1 MKTIDQTITDS
12 TNNVTSD
19 TASSTDSRGDQP
31 VMDYPNT
38 FEGPEKNLEVD
49 LVPACDGADPRGL
62 RALSRAQIDALL
74 DAAKCTILS
83 HVSNAHLDAYV
94 LSESSLFVYPR
105 KMLIKTCGTT
115 TLLKALP
122 LLTEYV
128 RDLGFAVEKVRYSR
142 KNFLLPDDQ
151 LFPHT
156 SFASEVDY
164 LNDFFP
170 NGAAHI
176 LGPINADHW
185 FAYAWDVH
193 EHGEPVTKPSVGVKE
208 HTVHILMQDMHEDA
222 AAAFFKRDNGWDGAA
237 MSEKSGI
244 RDLAPDAIMDA
255 FAFEPCGYS
264 MNAIDGPSYST
275 IHITPESHCSYA
287 SYETNDM
294 VGAYGPLI
302 QDVVGVFRPAKF
314 TVTMSVVGELT
325 MKDHIFKKKDF
336 NGYKRRGGWT
346 QAHMDGDITV
356 LKANF
361 ALVN

>member
-1 MKTIDQTITDS
+1 MTLTKEDTTAHT
-12 TNNVTSD
+12 VVSD
-19 TASSTDSRGDQP
+19 TASSTDSRSDAS
-31 VMDYPNT
+31 MDYPNT

-49 LVPACDGADPRGL
+49 LNRAVGDNPLGL
-62 RALSRAQIDALL
+62 RALTRGQIDALL

-83 HVSNAHLDAYV
+83 KVSNESLDAYV
-94 LSESSLFVYPR
+94 LSESSLFVYPH

-122 LLTEYV
+122 LLTEYI
-128 RDLGFAVEKVRYSR
+128 RQLGMSVDKVRYSR

-156 SFASEVDY
+156 SFSTEVEY

-170 NGAAHI
+170 NGAAHVF
-176 LGPINADHW
+176 GPINADHW
-185 FAYAWDVH
+185 YSYVWDVH
-193 EHGEPVTKPSVGVKE
+193 EHGEPVTNNSGAANE
-208 HTVHILMQDMHEDA
+208 HTVHVLMQDMSEDA
-222 AAAFFKRDNGWDGAA
+222 AAAFFKRDNGWDGAT

-244 RDLAPDAIMDA
+244 RALAPGAIMDA

-264 MNAIDGPSYST
+264 MNAIDGPAYST

-294 VGAYGPLI
+294 VGAYGPLL
-302 QDVVGVFRPAKF
+302 QDVLGVFRPAKF
-314 TVTMSVVGELT
+314 TVTMSVVGDLV
-325 MKDHIFKKKDF
+325 MKDHVFKNKEF
-336 NGYKRRGGWT
+336 AGYKRKGGWT

-356 LKANF
+356 MKANF
-361 ALVN
+361 VASA